1 VVRTGQPSAVGDL
14 SEPRQLRR
22 LRQLR
27 RAWPVAAACALLA
40 VLTGATR
47 PGATAPLFA
56 DGLLANDGQLV
67 ELAPEDTD
75 GLAWVEGSTVLRRP
89 DGQLTYLPPGA
100 TEPVTVPPD
109 DPQAAAVV
117 AADRAWLDAGT
128 VPGATGR
135 DRQAAARSLLVLR
148 QLQRP
153 GGGVVAA
160 PQGYWAFV
168 WPRDASVAAAALHAT
183 GHQTEAA
190 AALRFLAH
198 SQEPDGTWPA
208 RSHPDGR
215 PVDDGRPPQLDATGW
230 VPWAVWVVTGG
241 GNDRELAAELW
252 PTVRAAAHAAASALG
267 PGGLP
272 PAGPDYWERRERQPT
287 LGTAAPLRA
296 GLRAAGR
303 LAEALDHPA
312 DAERFADAAE
322 RLDRAIRRELAG
334 PGGYHRTPAGGGHDA
349 AVTWLAPP
357 FAPPEPGVMGAVSA
371 AREALAS
378 GGGAIPGSA
387 WSRKDPWT
395 PATASFA
402 LAFAAGGDQ
411 PRARQT
417 LDWLLDHRTALAAFP
432 ERVRATDG
440 QPRSA
445 APLAWTHALFLLAV
459 SAQERPLPIP

>member
-1 VVRTGQPSAVGDL
+1 M
-14 SEPRQLRR
+14 
-22 LRQLR
+22 
-27 RAWPVAAACALLA
+27 
-40 VLTGATR
+40 LTGATR
-47 PGATAPLFA
+47 PGVPGPLFA
-56 DGLLANDGQLV
+56 AGLLANDGQMV

-75 GLAWVEGSTVLRRP
+75 GLTWVPGSTVLRQP

-100 TEPVTVPPD
+100 AEQVTVPPD
-109 DPQAAAVV
+109 DRQAAAVV
-117 AADRAWLDAGT
+117 AADRAWLDTGI
-128 VPGATGR
+128 VPGSTLR

-153 GGGVVAA
+153 GGGVIAA
-160 PQGYWAFV
+160 PQGYWAYV
-168 WPRDASVAAAALHAT
+168 WPRDASVIAAALHAT
-183 GHQTEAA
+183 GHQAEAA
-190 AALRFLAH
+190 AALRFLART
-198 SQEPDGTWPA
+198 QEPDGTWPA

-230 VPWAVWVVTGG
+230 VPWAVLVVTDGG
-241 GNDRELAAELW
+241 RDRALAEELW
-252 PTVRAAAHAAASALG
+252 PTVRAAARAAASALG

-287 LGTAAPLRA
+287 MGTAAPLRA
-296 GLRAAGR
+296 GLRAAAR
-303 LAEALDHPA
+303 LADRLGHHA
-312 DAERFADAAE
+312 DAKRLAGAAE
-322 RLDRAIRRELAG
+322 RLDLAIRRELAG

-357 FAPPEPGVMGAVSA
+357 FAPPEPAVMGTVRA

-387 WSRKDPWT
+387 WTRKDPWT

-411 PRARQT
+411 ARARQT
-417 LDWLLDHRTALAAFP
+417 LDWLLDHRTALGAFP
-432 ERVRATDG
+432 ERVRAADG

-459 SAQERPLPIP
+459 SAEEHPLPTP